1 MRILVL
7 LLSFATT
14 MVVAEGELDFELPSG
29 ITGTLFDEGEFLIDD
44 VDLPGKLLN
53 TEVCFDQ
60 EDAEELVLC
69 ALEDD
74 VSFDG
79 LRSRVNFPTSS
90 PKETTTNLVGQL
102 AIQSGQPANVVQAV
116 LNNFSIALAA
126 TLNNNGIVAVK
137 DLGYFGVFKKETT
150 NSTDSKGNI
159 FRKNGY
165 KEVKFKLSK
174 NFSALDPETG
184 LPLSGKP
191 KKEFVA
197 YANGSPYP
205 PTSIPGLT
213 IVGMIGTHK
222 KGSGHLK
229 YTLPATIS
237 WQAPTEEYGTPTTS
251 SAVDGQVTVCSSV
264 PTNCIQLDVVVSQLP
279 TAEITKSVKF
289 FK

>member
-44 VDLPGKLLN
+44 VDLLGKLLN

-90 PKETTTNLVGQL
+90 PKETTTDLVEQL

-116 LNNFSIALAA
+116 LNNLSTALAA
-126 TLNNNGIVAVK
+126 TLNNNGIVAV
-137 DLGYFGVFKKETT
+137 F
-150 NSTDSKGNI
+150 
-159 FRKNGY
+159 
-165 KEVKFKLSK
+165 LS
-174 NFSALDPETG
+174 L
-184 LPLSGKP
+184 
-191 KKEFVA
+191 
-197 YANGSPYP
+197 
-205 PTSIPGLT
+205 
-213 IVGMIGTHK
+213 
-222 KGSGHLK
+222 
-229 YTLPATIS
+229 
-237 WQAPTEEYGTPTTS
+237 
-251 SAVDGQVTVCSSV
+251 
-264 PTNCIQLDVVVSQLP
+264 
-279 TAEITKSVKF
+279 
-289 FK
+289 